1 MINLELSNEEVKV
14 LNVAVEG
21 AITANLDYMTLDDE
35 DLSSVSHQ
43 LYLLSRL
50 RDEIKKQIDE
60 GDTATNE
67 YAPSSY

>member
-14 LNVAVEG
+14 LNIAVEG
-21 AITANLDYMTLDDE
+21 AMTANLDYMTLGDK

-43 LYLLSRL
+43 LYVLSRL

>member
-14 LNVAVEG
+14 LNIAVEG
-21 AITANLDYMTLDDE
+21 SITANLDYMTLDDK

-43 LYLLSRL
+43 LYVLSRL

-60 GDTATNE
+60 GDAATNE

>member
-14 LNVAVEG
+14 LNIAVEG

-43 LYLLSRL
+43 LYVLSRL